1 MKKFSFTSAVLSLA
15 LGLGLGLS
23 APVTAAPVQWTVA
36 NGGNDN
42 WYELVWPGQGK
53 LEPSTAKAL
62 AEASTYL
69 GASGYLA
76 TITSAAE
83 QVFLNGLNAA
93 FTAASRA
100 QNGTYVRAWLGG
112 TDAGLEGS
120 WEWGTGEAFSYT
132 NWASNANGKG
142 RFARDYLVGWFGPG
156 SPNVDTWRDCRDNKG
171 NCDVFKYVVEYDASA
186 ISAVPL
192 PASLPMIA
200 AGLGLMAFV
209 ARRRKKA

>member
-23 APVTAAPVQWTVA
+23 APATAAPVQWTVA

-42 WYELVWPGQGK
+42 WYEVVWPRQGK
-53 LEPSTAKAL
+53 ITASTAKAL

-69 GASGYLA
+69 GVSGYLA

-83 QVFLNGLNAA
+83 QTFLNTLNAA
-93 FTAASRA
+93 YTAASNAHSGR
-100 QNGTYVRAWLGG
+100 YVRAWLGG
-112 TDAGLEGS
+112 SDATIEGT
-120 WEWGTGEAFSYT
+120 WEWTTGETFAYT
-132 NWASNANGKG
+132 NWANNANNNNNNADKK
-142 RFARDYLVGWFGPG
+142 DYLAGWWRG
-156 SPNVDTWRDCRDNKG
+156 DRWRDCKR
-171 NCDVFKYVVEYDASA
+171 NCNVYKYVVEYDASA
-186 ISAVPL
+186 SISPVPV